1 MMHMSGTDRGR
12 RGKRLHGAEAGNDP
26 SAFEAVYDLVR
37 RIPAGRVTTY
47 GQLSNLIGGLLSPL
61 AVGWA
66 LHRCP
71 DGVPWQRV
79 VNAAGRCSTERLPDI
94 PPGLQRAMLESEG
107 VAFGEGDA
115 IDLDR
120 YRWEP

>member
-1 MMHMSGTDRGR
+1 MTKPRSQKNS
-12 RGKRLHGAEAGNDP
+12 GKRLHGVGKGNAA
-26 SAFEAVYDLVR
+26 SSFESVYGLVR
-37 RIPAGRVTTY
+37 QIPVGRVATY
-47 GQLSNLIGGLLSPL
+47 GQISNLMGNLLSPL

-66 LHRCP
+66 LHSCP

-79 VNAAGRCSTERLPDI
+79 VNAAGALSTERLPDI

-107 VAFGEGDA
+107 VAFGDDDT

-120 YRWEP
+120 YRWVP

>member
-1 MMHMSGTDRGR
+1 MTKPRPSKNS
-12 RGKRLHGAEAGNDP
+12 GKRLHGVGKGNAA
-26 SAFEAVYDLVR
+26 SSFEAVYGLVR
-37 RIPAGRVTTY
+37 QIPVGRVATY
-47 GQLSNLIGGLLSPL
+47 GQISNLMGNLLSPL

-66 LHRCP
+66 LHSCP

-79 VNAAGRCSTERLPDI
+79 VNAAGALSTERLPDI

-107 VAFGEGDA
+107 VVFGDDDT

-120 YRWEP
+120 YRWVP

>member
-1 MMHMSGTDRGR
+1 MRGR
-12 RGKRLHGAEAGNDP
+12 RLHGADPGGDP

-37 RIPAGRVTTY
+37 RIPAGRVATY
-47 GQLSNLIGGLLSPL
+47 GQLSNLMGNLLSPL

-107 VAFGEGDA
+107 VTFGEDDA